1 MLGLPN
7 FGHMTT
13 FKNDLSHVIK
23 FFWWRLW
30 TEIMTSQPLHENVFI
45 LRKPTVA
52 NFADIIKIPT
62 IIKKTFKSSK
72 KVKRIRNYVFK
83 CNLYL
88 YFLV

>member
-1 MLGLPN
+1 MLELPN

-13 FKNDLSHVIK
+13 FTIWFESRDKILLVAS
-23 FFWWRLW
+23 W
-30 TEIMTSQPLHENVFI
+30 TEIMTSQPLYENAFI
-45 LRKPTVA
+45 LRRPTVA

-62 IIKKTFKSSK
+62 IIKKTFKDSK